1 MRIRTWLAI
10 ALLAIAPL
18 QLYPAAAQSA
28 PPAETEA
35 QRQARL
41 EGYARQLAPVYQR
54 RLREEGEASAN
65 EWLARRVKELGERD
79 AQRAAAEARPRDRQ
93 DADGETGGDR
103 NPCAQT
109 VVVQRLVPSLSG
121 GAMEMMMVTECVP
134 GT

>member
-1 MRIRTWLAI
+1 MRASTCLAI
-10 ALLAIAPL
+10 ALCIIAPFP
-18 QLYPAAAQSA
+18 LYPAPAQAA
-28 PPAETEA
+28 PPTETEA
-35 QRQARL
+35 QRQTRL
-41 EGYARQLAPVYQR
+41 EGYARQLAPAYQR

-103 NPCAQT
+103 NPCAKT

-121 GAMEMMMVTECVP
+121 GAMEMIMVTECVP

>member
-1 MRIRTWLAI
+1 MRASTWFAI
-10 ALLAIAPL
+10 ALFAIAPL
-18 QLYPAAAQSA
+18 QLCTAAAQTA

-35 QRQARL
+35 QRQTRL

-65 EWLARRVKELGERD
+65 EWLARRVKVLGERD
-79 AQRAAAEARPRDRQ
+79 AQRAVAGARRSESQGADV
-93 DADGETGGDR
+93 DADGHR
-103 NPCAQT
+103 NPCAKT

-121 GAMEMMMVTECVP
+121 GAMEMIMVTECVP

>member
-1 MRIRTWLAI
+1 MRISTGLAV
-10 ALLAIAPL
+10 ALLLIAAL
-18 QLYPAAAQSA
+18 SLHPAAAHA
-28 PPAETEA
+28 GPPAETEA
-35 QRQARL
+35 QRLSRL

-79 AQRAAAEARPRDRQ
+79 AQRAAAQARRDSRP
-93 DADGETGGDR
+93 DSGADVDGKR
-103 NPCAQT
+103 NPCART

-121 GAMEMMMVTECVP
+121 GAMEMIMVTECVP

>member
-79 AQRAAAEARPRDRQ
+79 AERAAAQARRRDRRDAGV
-93 DADGETGGDR
+93 DADDAGE
-103 NPCAQT
+103 PCAQT